1 MATINSTTGAVT
13 GVSAGTSVIT
23 YLITGIG
30 GCANVSATATV
41 TVTPVPTAGNLT
53 GTQAICEN
61 GTSTL
66 SSNIA
71 GGAWSSATPAV
82 ASINASTGV
91 VTGVSAG
98 TSIMTYTV
106 TGTGGCANATQTSLV
121 TVTAPPTAGTISG
134 TQAICANGSSTL
146 TSSVAGGSWSSSNPL
161 VAAINSSTGAVSG
174 VNAGTAV
181 MTYTVTGTGGCAN
194 ATASTTITVT
204 PVPSAGTIAGT
215 TAICANGSSTLTSS
229 VTGGAWSSATP
240 AVASINAATGAVAG
254 VSAGTAVMTYTI
266 TGTGGCA
273 DVSTTATVNVTA
285 VPTAGTIAGTTAICA
300 NGSSTLT
307 SSVNGGVWSSATPAV
322 ATINASTGTLTGIS
336 AGTSVITYTVNGT
349 GSCAGVSATT
359 TTVATVSAAPTAGT
373 ISGTTAICANGS
385 TTLTSTVIGG
395 VWTSSIPT
403 VAAINSSTGA
413 VTGVNAGTT
422 TMTYTVTGSGS
433 CANVS
438 ATQTTVVAVSAVPTA
453 GNISGTAAICANQS
467 SNLTSSVSG
476 GAWSSSNTAVATIN
490 AAGYLSG
497 VSAGTTTITYTV
509 TGTGG
514 CANASTT
521 ATVNVTAVPTAG
533 TIAGT
538 TAICANGSSTL
549 TSSVTGGAW
558 SSSNPL
564 VAAINSS
571 TGAVSGVNAGTAVM
585 TYTVTGTGGCA
596 DATTST
602 TITVTP
608 VPSAGTIAGTT
619 AICANG
625 SSTLTSN
632 ITGGSWSSATPA
644 VASINAA
651 TGAVAGVSAGT
662 AVMTYTVTGTGGC
675 ADVSTST
682 TVTVTAVPTAGTIAG
697 TTAICANGSSTLT
710 SSVTGG
716 SWSSATPAVASINAS
731 SGAVTGVSAGTSV
744 MTYTVT
750 GTGGCANVSTTATVT
765 VTPVPTAGTLT
776 GTTAICANGSSTLT
790 SSVTGGAWSSA
801 TPAVATINTSTG
813 AVTGVSAGTSIMTYT
828 VTGTGGCADASTTAS
843 VTVTAL
849 PTVPTASATQPTC
862 ATPTGSISITSI
874 AGVQYAINGSVYQNS
889 NQFLNLQ
896 AGSYAISVRSNANNA
911 CVTTGSTIVIN
922 AALGAPTLPVANITV
937 QPTCAV
943 PTGTIVVSAPL
954 GAFDY
959 SINGVTYQSST
970 TFSGLASGTYNL
982 TARRTADQT
991 CVSTALSLTI
1001 NPVTALPGTPAA
1013 IATQPTCAVPT
1024 GTINFNTQTGVQYAI
1039 NGVNYVNGSSFINLA
1054 PGNYPISVRSINDAT
1069 CVTNGATIA
1078 IIASAGA
1085 PTAPTASATTQPTC
1099 ATPTGTITV
1108 TAPLGAFEYSLDGVN
1123 YQTATTFNGLT
1134 PGTYNVSARRT
1145 TDMTCVSNTTTV
1157 SINAVPALPSLP
1169 SATVTQPTCA
1179 VATGSIA
1186 FAAQSGVQYA
1196 LNGGAYQAGATFASL
1211 TPGTYFPYVR
1221 NSADASCVSVG
1232 SPVVVNAVPSVPS
1245 APSVA
1250 SITQP
1255 VCGTTTGAF
1264 TIGNP
1269 IGNFT
1274 YSINGTSYQA
1284 STSFTSLLP
1293 GTYSCTA
1300 RSTTDLTCISAAT
1313 SVTIAPV
1320 PNCIPVATNDV
1331 ASTNEDTPVTFNLT
1345 NNDTDNDGTIDAN
1358 TVDLNPSTPG
1368 IQTTFTNTQGTW
1380 SVTAGVMTFTPA
1392 AQFNGAA
1399 SITYTVNDN
1408 SGATSNV
1415 ANITVNVVPVND
1427 APIANNDS
1435 ASTTEDT
1442 PVSLNVTNNDSDID
1456 GTIDVNTVDL
1466 DPTTAGIQNTFVNA
1480 QGTWSV
1486 TGGIVTFTP
1495 NANFNGS
1502 AAIDYTVN
1510 DNGGSVSNIA
1520 TITVNVTAVND
1531 APIANNDLATTNEDT
1546 PVTFNIT
1553 ANDTDI
1559 DGTINSN
1566 SVDLNPAAAGTQID
1580 VTTAQGTWVVT
1591 AGNLTFTPAANFN
1604 GSASINYTVKDNS
1617 GLISNVALITVD
1629 VLTLNDAPVANND
1642 AASTNEDT
1650 PVTLD
1655 VVNNDNDVDGTIDA
1669 NTVDLDPTA
1678 PGIQTTFTNAQG
1690 TWTVT
1695 NGNLTFTPVANF
1707 NGSASINYSVND
1719 NAGATSNVATIT
1731 ITVVSVND
1739 LPVANDDFATTNEDT
1754 PVSFNITNNDTDVD
1768 GTININTVDLNTT
1781 VAGLQTT
1788 FVNAQGAWTVASGLM
1803 TFTPNA
1809 NFNGTAS
1816 IIYTVKDNS
1825 AALSNTATVTVN
1837 VVSVNDLPVANND
1850 VATTNED
1857 TPVTLNLTNN
1867 DTDSDGT
1874 IDVTTVDLDP
1884 TTPGIQTTFTN
1895 TQGTWTVTNGVLTF
1909 TPAANFNGSASINYT
1924 VNDNSGATSNLASIT
1939 INVTAVNDAP
1949 IANNDVATTNENTP
1963 VNFNI
1968 TNNDIDIDGSI
1979 NPSSVDLNQTI
1990 AGFQTSFNNAQ
2001 GSWNVVA
2008 GVVTYTP
2015 ALNFNGT
2022 TSITY
2027 TVNDNSGAV
2036 SNIATITITV
2046 LSVNN
2051 PPVANNDLTTTIEDT
2066 PVSLN
2071 ITNNDTDIDGTID
2084 VNTVDL
2090 DLSIAGIQTTVNT
2103 AQGSASVAAGVLT
2116 FTPVLNFNGS
2126 ASIAYRVNDNSGATS
2141 NIGMV
2146 TIQVSPV
2153 NDAPVLDNEVL
2164 VVNYNGS
2171 QTGDLTDAGD
2181 FDPDGTNLVVNT
2193 TPLVGPQNGTIAIA
2207 QDGTFTYQP
2216 NANFVGTD
2224 LVVVQVCDQGSPL
2237 PFLCASDTIFITV
2250 NACSLL
2256 DANQDCD
2263 LDGLTNGQETA
2274 LGTDPSNPDTDGD
2287 GVLDGTEVADGTNPL
2302 NPCSLVFASQT
2313 VAPST
2318 AWNNLDCDNDGL
2330 SNGGEIAA
2338 GTDPTNPDTDGDGV
2352 LDGTEVADGTNPL
2365 NPCSLVFASQT
2376 VAPSTAWNNLDCDN
2390 DGLSNGGEIA
2400 AGTDPTNPDTDGDG
2414 VLDGTEVADG
2424 TNPTDPCSFVFASQT
2439 VTPSSAW
2446 NNLDCD
2452 NDGLSNGGEIA
2463 AGTDPTNPDTDG
2475 DGVLDGTEVTDGTNP
2490 TDPCSFVFA
2499 SQTVTPSSAWNNL
2512 DCDNDGLTNGQEAG
2526 AGTDPNNPDT
2536 DGDGVIDGDEFN
2548 DGTNPIDPCDYIL
2561 SSQTV
2566 TPSPEWAALDCD
2578 NDGLTNGEESG
2589 NGSDPT
2595 DPCDPFVSGS
2605 NCSVEIIVPEAFSP
2619 DGDGTNE
2626 TFIIEGLQYF
2636 DDNEII
2642 IFNRWGS
2649 EVFRMSPYDNSW
2661 DGTSQSALNVGG
2673 DALPTG
2679 TYFYILDTKTEK
2691 YGVIK
2696 GYIYL
2701 KR

>member
-1 MATINSTTGAVT
+1 
-13 GVSAGTSVIT
+13 
-23 YLITGIG
+23 
-30 GCANVSATATV
+30 
-41 TVTPVPTAGNLT
+41 
-53 GTQAICEN
+53 
-61 GTSTL
+61 
-66 SSNIA
+66 
-71 GGAWSSATPAV
+71 
-82 ASINASTGV
+82 
-91 VTGVSAG
+91 
-98 TSIMTYTV
+98 
-106 TGTGGCANATQTSLV
+106 
-121 TVTAPPTAGTISG
+121 
-134 TQAICANGSSTL
+134 L
-146 TSSVAGGSWSSSNPL
+146 TSSV
-161 VAAINSSTGAVSG
+161 I
-174 VNAGTAV
+174 
-181 MTYTVTGTGGCAN
+181 
-194 ATASTTITVT
+194 
-204 PVPSAGTIAGT
+204 
-215 TAICANGSSTLTSS
+215 
-229 VTGGAWSSATP
+229 GGA
-240 AVASINAATGAVAG
+240 
-254 VSAGTAVMTYTI
+254 
-266 TGTGGCA
+266 
-273 DVSTTATVNVTA
+273 
-285 VPTAGTIAGTTAICA
+285 
-300 NGSSTLT
+300 
-307 SSVNGGVWSSATPAV
+307 WSSATPAV
-322 ATINASTGTLTGIS
+322 ATINAST
-336 AGTSVITYTVNGT
+336 
-349 GSCAGVSATT
+349 
-359 TTVATVSAAPTAGT
+359 
-373 ISGTTAICANGS
+373 
-385 TTLTSTVIGG
+385 
-395 VWTSSIPT
+395 
-403 VAAINSSTGA
+403 
-413 VTGVNAGTT
+413 
-422 TMTYTVTGSGS
+422 
-433 CANVS
+433 
-438 ATQTTVVAVSAVPTA
+438 
-453 GNISGTAAICANQS
+453 
-467 SNLTSSVSG
+467 
-476 GAWSSSNTAVATIN
+476 
-490 AAGYLSG
+490 
-497 VSAGTTTITYTV
+497 
-509 TGTGG
+509 
-514 CANASTT
+514 
-521 ATVNVTAVPTAG
+521 
-533 TIAGT
+533 
-538 TAICANGSSTL
+538 
-549 TSSVTGGAW
+549 
-558 SSSNPL
+558 
-564 VAAINSS
+564 
-571 TGAVSGVNAGTAVM
+571 
-585 TYTVTGTGGCA
+585 
-596 DATTST
+596 
-602 TITVTP
+602 
-608 VPSAGTIAGTT
+608 
-619 AICANG
+619 
-625 SSTLTSN
+625 
-632 ITGGSWSSATPA
+632 
-644 VASINAA
+644 
-651 TGAVAGVSAGT
+651 
-662 AVMTYTVTGTGGC
+662 
-675 ADVSTST
+675 
-682 TVTVTAVPTAGTIAG
+682 
-697 TTAICANGSSTLT
+697 
-710 SSVTGG
+710 
-716 SWSSATPAVASINAS
+716 
-731 SGAVTGVSAGTSV
+731 GAVTGVSAGTSV

-765 VTPVPTAGTLT
+765 VTAVPTAGTIS

-790 SSVTGGAWSSA
+790 SSVIGGAWSSA
-801 TPAVATINTSTG
+801 TPAVATINASTG
-813 AVTGVSAGTSIMTYT
+813 AVTGVSAGTSVMTYT
-828 VTGTGGCADASTTAS
+828 VTGTGGCANATATATVVVTAVPSAGTISGTTAICANGSSTLTSSVPGGAWSSATPAVATINASTGAVSTVAAGTAVMTYTVSGTGGCANVSTTAS

-862 ATPTGSISITSI
+862 ATPTGSISINSL
-874 AGVQYAINGSVYQNS
+874 AGVQYAINGSAYQNS

-896 AGSYAISVRSNANNA
+896 AGSYTISVRSNANNA

-922 AALGAPTLPVANITV
+922 AALGAPTLPVASITV

-959 SINGVTYQSST
+959 SINGVSYQSST

-982 TARRTADQT
+982 TTRRTADQT
-991 CVSTALSLTI
+991 CISTALSLTI
-1001 NPVTALPGTPAA
+1001 NPVTALPATPAA

-1024 GTINFNTQTGVQYAI
+1024 GTINFNTQTGVQCTI
-1039 NGVNYVNGSSFINLA
+1039 NGVNYVNGSSFNNLA
-1054 PGNYPISVRSINDAT
+1054 PGNYPISVRSIYDAT

-1085 PTAPTASATTQPTC
+1085 PTAPIASATSQPTC
-1099 ATPTGTITV
+1099 AAPTGTITV

-1123 YQTATTFNGLT
+1123 YQAATTFNGLT
-1134 PGTYNVSARRT
+1134 PGTYNVRARRT

-1186 FAAQSGVQYA
+1186 FAVQSGVQYA
-1196 LNGGAYQAGATFASL
+1196 LNGGTYQAGATFASL

-1255 VCGTTTGAF
+1255 ICGTTTGAF

-1274 YSINGTSYQA
+1274 YSINGTLYQA

-1345 NNDTDNDGTIDAN
+1345 ANDTDNDGTIDAN

-1442 PVSLNVTNNDSDID
+1442 PVSLNVTNNDSDLD

-1466 DPTTAGIQNTFVNA
+1466 DPTTGGIQNTFVNA

-1495 NANFNGS
+1495 NANFIGS

-1520 TITVNVTAVND
+1520 TINVNVTAVND

-1617 GLISNVALITVD
+1617 GLISNVALITVT

-1695 NGNLTFTPVANF
+1695 NGNMTFTPAANF

-1719 NAGATSNVATIT
+1719 NTGATSNVATIT

-1768 GTININTVDLNTT
+1768 GTININAVDLNTT

-1803 TFTPNA
+1803 TFAPNA

-1857 TPVTLNLTNN
+1857 MPVTLNLTNN

-1895 TQGTWTVTNGVLTF
+1895 TQGTWVVTNGVLTF
-1909 TPAANFNGSASINYT
+1909 TPAANFNGSASINYS

-1979 NPSSVDLNQTI
+1979 NTSSVDLNPSI

-2027 TVNDNSGAV
+2027 TVNDNSGTV
-2036 SNIATITITV
+2036 SNIATLTITV

-2103 AQGSASVAAGVLT
+2103 AQGSATVAAGVLT
-2116 FTPVLNFNGS
+2116 FTPVFNFNGS

-2171 QTGDLTDAGD
+2171 QTGDLTNAGD

-2193 TPLVGPQNGTIAIA
+2193 TPLVGPQNGTITIA

-2237 PFLCASDTIFITV
+2237 PFLCATDTIFITV

-2313 VAPST
+2313 VTPST

-2330 SNGGEIAA
+2330 SNGAEIAA

-2414 VLDGTEVADG
+2414 VLDGKEVADG

-2499 SQTVTPSSAWNNL
+2499 SQTVTPSTAWNNL

-2679 TYFYILDTKTEK
+2679 TYFYILDTKTDK